1 MNMKLHLAAGLAGLL
16 LVLSV
21 PLYAHH
27 SAVNFWYTDRKVE
40 IEGTV
45 KSVKI
50 VNPHP
55 EMVIEVIESNG
66 QKSEWRI
73 SGGGRATGMIRAGW
87 RDETLPV
94 GMKVKV
100 KGSPSRQKGAKA
112 LLAGEV
118 TRPDGS
124 VISFSAGASPFE
136 Q

>member
-1 MNMKLHLAAGLAGLL
+1 MRLYVTLGLAAVLL
-16 LVLSV
+16 MLSV
-21 PLYAHH
+21 TVLAHH

-55 EMVIEVIESNG
+55 EMVLEVTESNG

-73 SGGGRATGMIRAGW
+73 SGGGHATGMIRAGW
-87 RDETLPV
+87 TDDTLPV

-100 KGSPSRQKGAKA
+100 TGSPSRQEGAKA
-112 LLAGEV
+112 LLAGDV
-118 TRPDGS
+118 TRPDGK
-124 VISFSAGASPFE
+124 VISFSSGASPIDE
-136 Q
+136 